1 MKRKILIL
9 LSACFVSVML
19 AACGSKKSSV
29 LYQNYPNPSTSETW
43 IPYDL
48 ASDADVTITIY
59 NVGGQLVRTL
69 ELETQAAGSYQSK
82 DKAAYWDGRDNKGRM
97 VSEGI
102 YFYSLNASDF
112 QATKKL
118 VILKSGDSPD

>member
-1 MKRKILIL
+1 MKRKTVIL
-9 LSACFVSVML
+9 LSACLVSMMFS
-19 AACGSKKSSV
+19 ACGSKKISV

-48 ASDADVTITIY
+48 AVDADVIITIH
-59 NVGGQLVRTL
+59 NVAGQLIRTL
-69 ELETQAAGSYQSK
+69 ELGARSAGSYKSK
-82 DKAAYWDGRDNKGRM
+82 DKAAYWDGRDNKGGM

-112 QATKKL
+112 QATKKML
-118 VILKSGDSPD
+118 ILKSGDSPD